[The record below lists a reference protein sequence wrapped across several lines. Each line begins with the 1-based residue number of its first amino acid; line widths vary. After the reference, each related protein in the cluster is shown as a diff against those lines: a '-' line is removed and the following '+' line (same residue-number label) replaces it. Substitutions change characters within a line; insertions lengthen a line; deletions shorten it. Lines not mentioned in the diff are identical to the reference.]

1 MNSFAIIASDLS
13 VTDIIV
19 MPLICTFFGMLIYF
33 LGQKKE
39 NQGGKAYWK
48 WLGVL
53 VLGLGAGLGWQYF
66 APMVGIGNE
75 VDSAFVQSQYDA
87 RRFKLSMYA
96 SFLIPLFAL
105 VACVIVHLVK
115 SRSQGVELAEDETE

>member
-13 VTDIIV
+13 VTDIVV
-19 MPLICTFFGMLIYF
+19 MPVICTFFGMLIYF

-39 NQGGKAYWK
+39 NQGGKAPWK
-48 WLGVL
+48 WVGVL

-66 APMVGIGNE
+66 APMVGFGNE

-87 RRFKLSMYA
+87 KRFKLSMYSA
-96 SFLIPLFAL
+96 FLLPLLAL
-105 VACVIVHLVK
+105 ISCVIVHFVK
-115 SRSQGVELAEDETE
+115 SRSQNSHAEEEVTE

>member
-13 VTDIIV
+13 VTDILV

-48 WLGVL
+48 WVGVL

-87 RRFKLSMYA
+87 RRFKLSMYT
-96 SFLIPLFAL
+96 SFLLPTLAL
-105 VACVIVHLVK
+105 ISCVIVHFVK
-115 SRSQGVELAEDETE
+115 SRSQGAAIEQEETE